1 MAAPLS
7 PLAAEVAFRARFLR
21 VAIIVNLILFALLV
35 ACGVLMLKT
44 AARALGANPP
54 APDEKDI
61 RLVLDTQVV
70 AWNKGDLDG
79 FMAGYWN
86 DDGLTF
92 ISGGDITSGWKKTKE
107 RYEKRYKADGKEMG
121 KLTFSELHIETF
133 SPTAAMLRGK
143 YELAFEKEKDDKKKM
158 ARGRFTLIMRKF
170 ADGWKIT
177 HDHTSAEEVK

>member
-1 MAAPLS
+1 MSTSANT
-7 PLAAEVAFRARFLR
+7 LAGELAFRARFLR
-21 VAIIVNLILFALLV
+21 IVCLVNIILFVVLV
-35 ACGVLMLKT
+35 GVGT
-44 AARALGANPP
+44 VFVSTVARATGSSTAE
-54 APDEKDI
+54 ADEKEI
-61 RLVLDTQVV
+61 RAVLEAQVK

-107 RYEKRYKADGKEMG
+107 RYEKRYKAEGKEMG

-133 SPTAAMLRGK
+133 SPNAAMLRGK
-143 YELAFEKEKDDKKKM
+143 FELVFEKEKDEKKKT
-158 ARGRFTLIMRKF
+158 ARGRFTLILRKF
-170 ADGWKIT
+170 PDGWKIT